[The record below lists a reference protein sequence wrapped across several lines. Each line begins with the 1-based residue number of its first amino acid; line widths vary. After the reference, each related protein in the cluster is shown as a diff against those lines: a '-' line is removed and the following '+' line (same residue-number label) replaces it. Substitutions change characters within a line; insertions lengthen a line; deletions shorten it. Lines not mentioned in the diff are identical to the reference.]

1 MAAMN
6 LNIGIYKEP
15 LMNLIKKLGLS
26 LLLCAA
32 AFAASAADLRNL
44 PADELLKKV
53 DDYRNFKNTAFSF
66 DLKLVSEE
74 KGKAPKSFGLH
85 AKILDSHTSLVI
97 YREPVRE
104 QGKALLMNGR
114 HLWFFSKMAKKPIRI
129 TPQQRL
135 LGEASNGDV
144 ASTDFSGDYL
154 PQLAQG
160 AAAGDNQL
168 VLQLDAKPESL
179 AAYHRIL
186 LWVDA
191 TNAQPQKAEFYT
203 ESGKHLKTA
212 YYTGFATLP
221 EQGNKLQLVEL
232 EIHNALTQ
240 GNITRMSYSNFRSE
254 NLQENQFR
262 PEQVSR
268 LMAQR

>member
-1 MAAMN
+1 M
-6 LNIGIYKEP
+6 K
-15 LMNLIKKLGLS
+15 LIKQLGLS
-26 LLLCAA
+26 LVLCCT
-32 AFAASAADLRNL
+32 AFSTLAADLRAL
-44 PADELLKKV
+44 PADELLAKV
-53 DDYRNFKNTAFSF
+53 DEYRNFKDTAFSF
-66 DLKLVSEE
+66 DLQLVSEE
-74 KGKAPKSFGLH
+74 TGKASKTFGLH
-85 AKILDSHTSLVI
+85 AKILDSHTSLVV

-104 QGKALLMNGR
+104 QGKALLMNGK

-154 PQLAQG
+154 PQFAQG
-160 AAAGDNQL
+160 AKAEDNQL
-168 VLQLDAKPESL
+168 VLQLDARPESL

-191 TNAQPQKAEFYT
+191 TNAQPRKAEFYT

-212 YYTGFATLP
+212 YYTRFEALP
-221 EQGNKLQLVEL
+221 EQGDKLQLVEL
-232 EIHNALTQ
+232 EIHNALAQ
-240 GNITRMSYSNFRSE
+240 GNVTRMSYSNFRSE

-268 LMAQR
+268 LITQR

>member
-1 MAAMN
+1 M
-6 LNIGIYKEP
+6 KP
-15 LMNLIKKLGLS
+15 LKKLSLS
-26 LLLCAA
+26 LVLCCT
-32 AFAASAADLRNL
+32 AFSAMATDLRSL
-44 PADELLKKV
+44 SADALLAKV
-53 DDYRNFKNTAFSF
+53 DEYRNFKDTAFSF
-66 DLKLVSEE
+66 DLQLVSEE
-74 KGKAPKSFGLH
+74 KGKEPKTFGLH
-85 AKILDSHTSLVI
+85 AKILDSHTSLVV

-104 QGKALLMNGR
+104 QGKALLMNGQ

-160 AAAGDNQL
+160 AKAGDNQL
-168 VLQLDAKPESL
+168 VLELNARPGSL
-179 AAYHRIL
+179 AAYHKVL

-191 TNAQPQKAEFYT
+191 TSAQPGKAEFYT

-212 YYTGFATLP
+212 YYTRFEALP

-240 GNITRMSYSNFRSE
+240 GNVTRMSYRNFRSE
-254 NLQENQFR
+254 ALQENQFR

-268 LMAQR
+268 LMTQR